1 MARGG
6 RGGGSR
12 NPANQPR
19 EVQVSRK
26 VSWLLRHGA
35 SSEGLKLGKGGYVG
49 VADALN
55 TRALKSLK
63 ITFEELKE
71 VVAKNDKQRFSMI
84 PASSLAE
91 VPESAEEAPAQQA
104 DLTFGDDP
112 ADYLIRANQG
122 HSIKVDTE
130 GLLTPITREAGNVPA
145 IVVHGTD
152 ERAWPLILK
161 GGGLRRMTR
170 NHIHFASGLP
180 AGFKPLES
188 SAVSEDAADAAPV
201 ISGMR
206 MSSTVL
212 IYVDINAALDKGVPF
227 FVSENGVILT
237 EGNEQGVLPYE
248 FFSRVESRKKDG
260 GVLMSDGKLPEG
272 VVVDV
277 EEWEKEM
284 KNVGGKRG
292 GRGVLTFTNAL
303 PHDALTPRATKSLRI
318 MPLGDSITWG
328 YINGGGS
335 NGYRERLL
343 SDLQSSGYTVDFV
356 GTQKSG
362 TMADKDNQGFPGY
375 TISQIRGV
383 VGGGLAFKPNVV
395 LLHAGTND
403 LNRGNPSNEPD
414 ADAPRRLG
422 LLLDDVLKSVPNAVV
437 IVAKI
442 IPSKQAGLN
451 TNIKNFNN
459 ALAAIVSARVSK
471 GSKVSLVDMN
481 VLNQNSDLSDNL
493 HPNAAGYAKMGD
505 IWNAGIKAV
514 ADSIPAPA

>member
-35 SSEGLKLGKGGYVG
+35 SSEGLKLGKGGYVS

-63 ITFEELKE
+63 ITFDELKE

-84 PASSLAE
+84 AASALDT
-91 VPESAEEAPAQQA
+91 VPEEADLSEEAPAQQV
-104 DLTFGDDP
+104 DMTSDDP
-112 ADYLIRANQG
+112 NDFLIRANQG

-145 IVVHGTD
+145 TVVHGTD
-152 ERAWPLILK
+152 ERAWALILK
-161 GGGLRRMTR
+161 GGGLRRMAR

-188 SAVSEDAADAAPV
+188 SAGVGDAADAAPV

-212 IYVDINAALDKGVPF
+212 IYVDINAALDKGIPF

-237 EGNEQGVLPYE
+237 EGNGEGVLPYE
-248 FFSRVESRKKDG
+248 FFSKVESRKKDG

-292 GRGVLTFTNAL
+292 GRGGG
-303 PHDALTPRATKSLRI
+303 RGGR
-318 MPLGDSITWG
+318 
-328 YINGGGS
+328 GGGRGGKPKATDDS
-335 NGYRERLL
+335 R
-343 SDLQSSGYTVDFV
+343 DL
-356 GTQKSG
+356 
-362 TMADKDNQGFPGY
+362 MAG
-375 TISQIRGV
+375 
-383 VGGGLAFKPNVV
+383 A
-395 LLHAGTND
+395 
-403 LNRGNPSNEPD
+403 E
-414 ADAPRRLG
+414 
-422 LLLDDVLKSVPNAVV
+422 
-437 IVAKI
+437 
-442 IPSKQAGLN
+442 
-451 TNIKNFNN
+451 
-459 ALAAIVSARVSK
+459 
-471 GSKVSLVDMN
+471 
-481 VLNQNSDLSDNL
+481 
-493 HPNAAGYAKMGD
+493 
-505 IWNAGIKAV
+505 
-514 ADSIPAPA
+514 